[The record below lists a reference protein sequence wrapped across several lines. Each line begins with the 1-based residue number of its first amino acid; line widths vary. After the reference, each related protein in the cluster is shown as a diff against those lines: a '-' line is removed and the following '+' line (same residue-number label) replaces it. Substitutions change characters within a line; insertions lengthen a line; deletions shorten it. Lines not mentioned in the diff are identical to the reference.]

1 MGGVRA
7 LGRWAAP
14 PAVRAR
20 ARVRCTAPFLAL
32 HVLAVKFSDCCVLGG
47 CFFSRARFSRQFLRA
62 TIFTRAWQF
71 FLLARSAPRSFF
83 RMLRCHLSCHYYLTV
98 LHCSSNTFQNSST
111 THSTHSSATHMEEEN
126 GNGGF
131 DLNIPLVEEEED
143 LNGGLDLNI
152 PIMEDENDNGNPFS
166 SFDFD
171 IPCLFGLI
179 SFVNSSF
186 PLSHRI

>member
-1 MGGVRA
+1 
-7 LGRWAAP
+7 
-14 PAVRAR
+14 
-20 ARVRCTAPFLAL
+20 
-32 HVLAVKFSDCCVLGG
+32 
-47 CFFSRARFSRQFLRA
+47 
-62 TIFTRAWQF
+62 
-71 FLLARSAPRSFF
+71 
-83 RMLRCHLSCHYYLTV
+83 
-98 LHCSSNTFQNSST
+98 
-111 THSTHSSATHMEEEN
+111 MEEEN